1 MNDQLGC
8 CVISGGYHLVGAFTG
23 NAGNEFVASDQ
34 QIISDYSAI
43 GGYVP
48 GRPDTDNGCDE
59 ETALNYWM
67 KQGFQNGTKLA
78 GWLSVDPSN
87 QTELQQAV
95 AIFEHVYWGMEM
107 PDQWINQAM
116 PQFPGGSLASP
127 AAVWDMAGDPNPDN
141 GHCITS
147 FAFNASGLLTDT
159 WGSLVSLTWEAAAY
173 YGGSNQDG
181 EAYVVLSPD
190 LLNAASQKAPNA
202 LDWAS
207 LVADFNS
214 MGGNVTPPP
223 APPAPPPTPPPN
235 PTPTPAA
242 NLVLS
247 APLAAGAYDVSPSSN
262 SSARATLISNKQRLL
277 ALYVVHRMRHLGTPS
292 LKAQAR
298 ECYRRLDAQGI
309 DWQLLEQIGE
319 ILLTEPLT
327 EAIPAILALLEG
339 T

>member
-1 MNDQLGC
+1 MTIKSIRIPGSTRTVKLGRTRPKNRWPRLRLSRYLRRGLPQPPATIDWTALCQKSLQSVFMNDQLGC

-223 APPAPPPTPPPN
+223 APPAPPPTPPPTD
-235 PTPTPAA
+235 PDPGREPG
-242 NLVLS
+242 LVGTACGRGL
-247 APLAAGAYDVSPSSN
+247 
-262 SSARATLISNKQRLL
+262 RRI
-277 ALYVVHRMRHLGTPS
+277 AL
-292 LKAQAR
+292 Q
-298 ECYRRLDAQGI
+298 
-309 DWQLLEQIGE
+309 
-319 ILLTEPLT
+319 
-327 EAIPAILALLEG
+327 
-339 T
+339 